1 MRFNDKTLSPS
12 HPFVRADVTIVDL
25 YRLVYSGSNL
35 VVVLPLLLYY
45 YLLIM
50 LPAFLHTFCPLSRV
64 AASLPIIAPGLEH
77 WTVHRYGTAA
87 ELREHWPETSHKGDF
102 WISSEVMAF
111 LADHPQG
118 LTTEAIMLEDSRDF
132 KHVLLTAQT
141 FSFSAAGQVS
151 DVAGGKTSKWNF
163 RRRLLAPFSFKML
176 CLGQFLTS
184 GDYASDGLN
193 QLNAQEEAK
202 LLPAVAETLM
212 RCSPGYAAY
221 LIKDIYPS
229 DHLAVGALQ
238 RNQHYLLP
246 ADPVMSIALN
256 PEWTSTED
264 YLAALTSKYRVRYR
278 RARSK
283 MVGITRRRLC
293 PEEVA
298 ERQDRIYELYRD
310 VSSGA
315 DFNAASLTPNYFQW
329 LAKARRPKAR
339 LENVFAGYGM
349 LGEIEEEN
357 NLTPVFQGYFNE
369 AGELIGYTTA
379 IPNGGTLHAHFLGLE
394 NSYKCSHHLY
404 HNMLFDLLED
414 AIAGDFHVLDYGR
427 TALEIKSSIGAT
439 ATDFA
444 VLVKARYGWLNRLIP
459 LFTPAVYTASKWVP
473 RNPFK

>member
-1 MRFNDKTLSPS
+1 
-12 HPFVRADVTIVDL
+12 
-25 YRLVYSGSNL
+25 
-35 VVVLPLLLYY
+35 
-45 YLLIM
+45 M
-50 LPAFLHTFCPLSRV
+50 LPAFLQTFCPLSRD
-64 AASLPIIAPGLEH
+64 AASLAVTEPGLEH

-87 ELREHWPETSHKGDF
+87 ELREHWPQANRKGGF

-111 LADHPQG
+111 LTDHPQG
-118 LTTEAIMLEDSRDF
+118 VTTEAILLEDSRDF

-151 DVAGGKTSKWNF
+151 DGAGGKTSKWDF

-184 GDYASDGLN
+184 GDYATDGLN
-193 QLNAQEEAK
+193 QLNSQEVAK

-212 RCSPGYAAY
+212 RCRHGYAAY

-229 DHLAVGALQ
+229 DHPVTGALQ
-238 RNQHYLLP
+238 RNRHYLLP
-246 ADPVMSIALN
+246 ADPVMSLALN
-256 PEWTSTED
+256 PGWTSTKD

-283 MVGITRRRLC
+283 MGEITRRRLY

-298 ERQDRIYELYRD
+298 LRQDRIYQLYRE

-315 DFNAASLTPNYFQW
+315 DFNAASLTPNYFPW
-329 LAKARRPKAR
+329 LAKARQPEAR
-339 LENVFAGYGM
+339 FENVFAGYGM
-349 LGEIEEEN
+349 LGGIEEKN
-357 NLTPVFQGYFNE
+357 DLLPVFQGYFNE
-369 AGELIGYTTA
+369 AGELIGFTTV
-379 IPNGGTLHAHFLGLE
+379 IPNSKTLHAHFLGLE
-394 NSYKCSHHLY
+394 NSYKYSHHLY

-427 TALEIKSSIGAT
+427 TAQEIKSSVGAT

-444 VLVKARYGWLNRLIP
+444 VLAKARYGWLNRLIP
-459 LFTPAVYTASKWVP
+459 LFTPAVYTAPKWVP